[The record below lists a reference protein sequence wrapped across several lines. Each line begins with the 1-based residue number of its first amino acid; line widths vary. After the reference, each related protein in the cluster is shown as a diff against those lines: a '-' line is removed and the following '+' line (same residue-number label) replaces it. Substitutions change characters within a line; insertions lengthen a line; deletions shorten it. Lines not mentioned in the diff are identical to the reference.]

1 VIIDKAGKVAFV
13 KNHGLGTPRDNAE
26 ILAELKKLG

>member
-1 VIIDKAGKVAFV
+1 VIIDKAGKVAWAEQ
-13 KNHGLGTPRDNAE
+13 HSDQRDDKV